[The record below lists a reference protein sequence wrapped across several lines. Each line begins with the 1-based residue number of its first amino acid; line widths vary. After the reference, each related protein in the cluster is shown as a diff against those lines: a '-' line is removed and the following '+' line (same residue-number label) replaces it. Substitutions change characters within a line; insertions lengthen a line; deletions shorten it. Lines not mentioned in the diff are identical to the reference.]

1 MTMHLNGR
9 LDEQI
14 TPVVAAAGLL
24 LTSTL
29 GDTKYFSMKGHRR
42 CMIVISIAD
51 GTTVT
56 GSTITLKQA
65 TAVAGTAEKALAFT
79 RMLSSV
85 DYPTAALAET
95 AVTSN
100 TFTTQTTNSK
110 DSVYVIDVGSEDLDD
125 PAVDPL
131 DNVLGA
137 RRQHVGGQEA
147 NAGGD
152 GRIAA
157 GRQRNA
163 AVGLQQLDHEPRQDG
178 RCAAT
183 PYFPIRYPVG
193 HGRRSFMAW
202 LIPAQSVRSRVQPGS
217 TATRS
222 VRAIA
227 QTTVTPIA
235 RLMPRSP
242 PCRAQW
248 PAAAEPCGLRRP
260 ASGSR

>member
-65 TAVAGTAEKALAFT
+65 TAVAGTGEKALAFT

-85 DYPTAALAET
+85 DYPTAAMAET

-110 DSVYVIDVGSEDLDD
+110 DSVYVIDVGSEDLDVANGFD
-125 PAVDPL
+125 CFRVD
-131 DNVLGA
+131 GTG
-137 RRQHVGGQEA
+137 H
-147 NAGGD
+147 
-152 GRIAA
+152 
-157 GRQRNA
+157 
-163 AVGLQQLDHEPRQDG
+163 
-178 RCAAT
+178 AAT
-183 PYFPIRYPVG
+183 ASRGAVVLYIGYGKRYSG
-193 HGRRSFMAW
+193 TT
-202 LIPAQSVRSRVQPGS
+202 PAEAV
-217 TATRS
+217 
-222 VRAIA
+222 
-227 QTTVTPIA
+227 
-235 RLMPRSP
+235 LD
-242 PCRAQW
+242 
-248 PAAAEPCGLRRP
+248 
-260 ASGSR
+260 